1 MKTKK
6 KNIMKVPW
14 IRLKILILP
23 LYNLFKTVYD
33 LDPDLMYMFCS
44 IFMVQF
50 LVHLMYKKQW
60 QRFILSLGIKQYYV

>member
-44 IFMVQF
+44 IFMV
-50 LVHLMYKKQW
+50 
-60 QRFILSLGIKQYYV
+60 